1 MTRKDDYVGLLFCR
15 GQPKCVHARACVC
28 QVHSMPCGTC
38 SSWRTSDFP
47 VVWVLPGRRAGSM
60 PPVVESSS
68 VAVKHRDW
76 KRAGLEWG
84 RVNTSS
90 VRREAAPH
98 IPSLPPLSSLTRAGT
113 ASVLLTGLLA
123 SSAVSC
129 LLGIISSLFSALES
143 ICSGSPFSGSI
154 SLLLTGSSH
163 SPLSPSWHA
172 SGFLWEGGGIHYFLV
187 CVSYY
192 FRYSCT
198 ALVTL
203 CCSYSCMDLSLP
215 LECELLEGKDF
226 ISLIVFNLLYTAPGT
241 MWEGKHLAQIV

>member
-1 MTRKDDYVGLLFCR
+1 MSR
-15 GQPKCVHARACVC
+15 
-28 QVHSMPCGTC
+28 
-38 SSWRTSDFP
+38 
-47 VVWVLPGRRAGSM
+47 PG
-60 PPVVESSS
+60 V
-68 VAVKHRDW
+68 
-76 KRAGLEWG
+76 G
-84 RVNTSS
+84 RVNTNSA
-90 VRREAAPH
+90 RREAAPH
-98 IPSLPPLSSLTRAGT
+98 IPSLPPVSSLTGAGT

-123 SSAVSC
+123 SSAANC
-129 LLGIISSLFSALES
+129 LLGIISSLFSAPES
-143 ICSGSPFSGSI
+143 ICSGSPFSGSV

-163 SPLSPSWHA
+163 SPLSPSWHTAA
-172 SGFLWEGGGIHYFLV
+172 SGFLWEGGGIHDFLV

-241 MWEGKHLAQIV
+241 MWEGKHLTQIV